1 MSGDDT
7 VTPARARAVPTETDV
22 YRRSEVN
29 IRRLNE
35 LLPESLVENLAREVI
50 LRVASKGRDVEH
62 VPQSPSEEEVRQL
75 CLAFVA
81 EDQSIAARMIAD
93 LRADG
98 VRPEEIYLKQLA
110 AAARM
115 LGEMWLSDEMT
126 FTQVTIGTGR
136 MFAVMRGMRHLFEPV
151 MSVHN
156 KAAIFAAVPGE
167 DHTLGVHMAADI
179 FRKDG
184 WEIALKVGLDHDQL
198 VAEIEQSPTSI
209 VGLSI
214 SGEHSIEALSRLV
227 VALHI
232 SCPHAMLLVSGSNVA
247 EVQPILSLM
256 GLDGIAATI
265 EEAQEKMS
273 VLWDTNMAR

>member
-1 MSGDDT
+1 MSGENT
-7 VTPARARAVPTETDV
+7 VSSERVRAIPTETDV
-22 YRRSEVN
+22 YRRSEAN

-35 LLPESLVENLAREVI
+35 ILPESLVENLAREVI

-75 CLAFVA
+75 CFAFVDN
-81 EDQSIAARMIAD
+81 DQSIAARMISD

-115 LGEMWLSDEMT
+115 LGEMWLNDEMS

-136 MFAVMRGMRHLFEPV
+136 MFAIMRGMRHLFEPV
-151 MSVHN
+151 TPVGDKS
-156 KAAIFAAVPGE
+156 AIFAAVPGE

-198 VAEIEQSPTSI
+198 VAEIEQAPTSI

-265 EEAQEKMS
+265 EEAKEKMS

>member
-1 MSGDDT
+1 MSGENT
-7 VTPARARAVPTETDV
+7 VSSERVRAIPTETDV
-22 YRRSEVN
+22 YRRSEAN

-35 LLPESLVENLAREVI
+35 ILPESLVENLAREVI

-75 CLAFVA
+75 CLAFVDN
-81 EDQSIAARMIAD
+81 DQSIAARMISD

-115 LGEMWLSDEMT
+115 LGEMWLNDEMS

-136 MFAVMRGMRHLFEPV
+136 MFAIMRGMRHLFEPV
-151 MSVHN
+151 TPVGD

-198 VAEIEQSPTSI
+198 VAEIEQAPTSI

-273 VLWDTNMAR
+273 ALWDTNMAR